1 LNTEE
6 SKEALKQKPRVI
18 IQEQYELSTVRPSM
32 LDMKNSKADA
42 EANKLELQEKP
53 KKARGFFDFIS
64 KMCSTSSSERDA
76 EALTESIR
84 PQKKQQV
91 NPDTTR
97 DTESSNL

>member
-42 EANKLELQEKP
+42 EANK
-53 KKARGFFDFIS
+53 
-64 KMCSTSSSERDA
+64 
-76 EALTESIR
+76 
-84 PQKKQQV
+84 
-91 NPDTTR
+91 
-97 DTESSNL
+97 